1 MDDSEYYS
9 VMRKQYSRPLS
20 RKKRVKKQSSYEA
33 LEEKFGRE
41 DAEMLRFEKSRSGS
55 IEGSE

>member
-1 MDDSEYYS
+1 
-9 VMRKQYSRPLS
+9 LS
-20 RKKRVKKQSSYEA
+20 LKKREKKQSSYEA